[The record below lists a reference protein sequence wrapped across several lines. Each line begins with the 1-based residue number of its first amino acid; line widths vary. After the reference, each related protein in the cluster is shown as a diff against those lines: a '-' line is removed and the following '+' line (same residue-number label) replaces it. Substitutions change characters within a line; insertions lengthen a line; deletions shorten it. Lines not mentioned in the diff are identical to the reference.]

1 MCTFEQVTN
10 LIATKTNNF
19 TSTIKELVNK
29 FETLNN
35 GQLEVQESNLQDLI
49 SRVNELEKKLDHSNK
64 QNLMLKNLLND

>member
-49 SRVNELEKKLDHSNK
+49 SKVNELEKKLDHSNK